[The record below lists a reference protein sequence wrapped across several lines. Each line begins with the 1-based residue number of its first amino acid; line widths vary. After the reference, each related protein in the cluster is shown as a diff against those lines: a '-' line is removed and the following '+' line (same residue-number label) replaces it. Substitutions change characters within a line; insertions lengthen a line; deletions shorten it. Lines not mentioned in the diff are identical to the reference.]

1 VLHLLPPL
9 GREETSVGGRKFG
22 WVVLIGRRHVGRDVL
37 ALLYSWIM
45 RNSFTM
51 RGQWTYPPAKNI
63 RLITLTA
70 PGFWMNH
77 FDP

>member
-1 VLHLLPPL
+1 MDHKEQLHHA
-9 GREETSVGGRKFG
+9 RTM
-22 WVVLIGRRHVGRDVL
+22 DV
-37 ALLYSWIM
+37 S
-45 RNSFTM
+45 T
-51 RGQWTYPPAKNI
+51 GQNI